1 MTDKR
6 GSTTLNPPEGANKLV
21 EKYLKEIDDDED
33 SGM

>member
-1 MTDKR
+1 MTTEKKT
-6 GSTTLNPPEGANKLV
+6 STTPNDGNDKIV